1 MVHIEVLGGEE
12 QGFSANGG
20 GNMANANH
28 IYVHHI
34 DEEAPQ
40 EHAAPVPEQ
49 QQQQQMSQIPMPMPM
64 FPGYPGYNMYGYPG
78 YGGGGGVVILNQE
91 KEKEEKPFECPHCPK
106 PLSEAEKALRDLR
119 QQIKDEKAEKLRAV
133 KEREKMM
140 QQQAAEQEKRH
151 AAAEAAYLASLPSK
165 FAHSSIA
172 SVVLFVLAFVFGTV
186 AVTETYDAF
195 ESTTGGTY
203 VDLEGLL
210 TDPYYI
216 THRTYALAAGCG
228 STLSFAVAT
237 LLSFYSGMVHRE
249 RRGRKEMNCCQSFSL
264 VGGWLLFGITFVFD
278 MIIIVLAFDQENIV
292 YPETV
297 WAALIMN
304 ILSWMMMFAYSEI
317 ARRS

>member
-12 QGFSANGG
+12 QGLNAND

-40 EHAAPVPEQ
+40 EQAAPVPV
-49 QQQQQMSQIPMPMPM
+49 QQQQQMAQIPMPMPMPM

-78 YGGGGGVVILNQE
+78 GGGGVIILNQE

-119 QQIKDEKAEKLRAV
+119 QQIKDEKAEKAKAA

-140 QQQAAEQEKRH
+140 QQQAEEQKKRQ
-151 AAAEAAYLASLPSK
+151 AAAEAEYLASLPSK

-172 SVVLFVLAFVFGTV
+172 SVVLFILAFVFGTV
-186 AVTETYDAF
+186 AVTQTYDAF
-195 ESTTGGTY
+195 ESTSEGRY
-203 VDLEGLL
+203 IDLEGLL
-210 TDPYYI
+210 EDPIYI
-216 THRTYALAAGCG
+216 TNRTYALAAGCG
-228 STLSFAVAT
+228 STFSFTVAS
-237 LLSFYSGMVHRE
+237 LLSFYTGLVHRNK
-249 RRGRKEMNCCQSFSL
+249 RGRKEMSCCQSFSL
-264 VGGWLLFGITFVFD
+264 VGGWLLFGVTFVFD
-278 MIIIVLAFDQENIV
+278 MIIIVLAFDQENII

-304 ILSWMMMFAYSEI
+304 ILTWMMMFAYSEM
-317 ARRS
+317 ARRN